1 MTTPEDPDRTPIGA
15 KRIKNETSKGSDL
28 AKSGALANGAELA
41 YGDAELR
48 AILHSAQTIA
58 MVGISPRWNRPSFFA
73 MKYLQAK
80 GYRIVPV
87 NPRAAGQ
94 TILGET
100 CYASLAEVPGPID
113 MVDVFRD
120 AEAAGAVI
128 DEAIALKA
136 DKGIRVVWMQL
147 GIRNDAAAARGA
159 AAGLTV
165 IMNRCPKIEYGRLHA
180 ELSWGGFN
188 SRIISSR
195 RRRARFL

>member
-1 MTTPEDPDRTPIGA
+1 MT
-15 KRIKNETSKGSDL
+15 ETS
-28 AKSGALANGAELA
+28 NGGKPAHSTELA
-41 YGDAELR
+41 YSDGQLR
-48 AILHSAQTIA
+48 AILQSVQTIA

-80 GYRIVPV
+80 GYRVVPV

-94 TILGET
+94 AILGET
-100 CYASLAEVPGPID
+100 CYASLAEVPGRID

-120 AEAAGAVI
+120 AEAAGAVV
-128 DEAIALKA
+128 DEAIALMG
-136 DKGIRVVWMQL
+136 DKGIQVVWMQL
-147 GIRNDAAAARGA
+147 GIRNDAAAARA
-159 AAGLTV
+159 TAAGLTV

-195 RRRARFL
+195 RRRARIL

>member
-1 MTTPEDPDRTPIGA
+1 MS
-15 KRIKNETSKGSDL
+15 ETS
-28 AKSGALANGAELA
+28 NGGELA
-41 YGDAELR
+41 YSDGQLR
-48 AILHSAQTIA
+48 GILQSVQTIA

-73 MKYLQAK
+73 MKYLQTK
-80 GYRIVPV
+80 GYRVVPV
-87 NPRAAGQ
+87 NPGAAGQ
-94 TILGET
+94 AILGET
-100 CYASLAEVPGPID
+100 CYATLAEVPGRID

-120 AEAAGAVI
+120 AEAAGAVV
-128 DEAIALKA
+128 DEAIALKH

-195 RRRARFL
+195 RRRARIL